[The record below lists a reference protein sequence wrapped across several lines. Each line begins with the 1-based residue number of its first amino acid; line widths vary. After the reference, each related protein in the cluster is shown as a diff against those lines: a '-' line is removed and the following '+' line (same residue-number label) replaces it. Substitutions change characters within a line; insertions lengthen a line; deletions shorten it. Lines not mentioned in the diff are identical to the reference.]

1 MQCYGVSTVFAQ
13 VVGEVGT
20 QVFEIELCLGIG
32 VMAGDE
38 FGETGATGD
47 EDDAAGLIIHGDG
60 CGLMTCQAGRVKW
73 FPPNP
78 LSSDRGG
85 C

>member
-1 MQCYGVSTVFAQ
+1 
-13 VVGEVGT
+13 
-20 QVFEIELCLGIG
+20 
-32 VMAGDE
+32 MAGDE
-38 FGETGATGD
+38 FGETGATGN

-78 LSSDRGG
+78 LSGDRGG
-85 C
+85 LLT